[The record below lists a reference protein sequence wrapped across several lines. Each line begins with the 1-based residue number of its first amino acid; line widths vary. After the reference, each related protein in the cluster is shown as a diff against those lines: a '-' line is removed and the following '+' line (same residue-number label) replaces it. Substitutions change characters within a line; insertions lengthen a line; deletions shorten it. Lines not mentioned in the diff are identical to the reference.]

1 MMMDMSSDKG
11 KMFLGGVLLYKAL
24 LDIFCWFCLTPIMAK
39 FFLYNFNFK
48 FCYSEYFISWTVILI
63 IAYVWFL
70 LVKNMPVDELNF
82 SEWFLLFFIMLY
94 FIPVLSFYGAGGMN
108 DNCFLLFLVFCS
120 ILICS
125 FFVLKC
131 NNCINEFLVSNTYFS
146 YIPRIREMMLLVL
159 VCVILSNLIFI
170 FSFYGQGDWYNFFDN
185 GLQVYE
191 RRAVFTNYSAELP
204 LISRYLYSFANVVE
218 IILMIYIAKKK
229 KWWMIF
235 GVVLLM
241 YMHFSIAAEKT
252 VLFSGVLTVLL
263 YWWRKYITPI
273 NIVFVF
279 CIGSGVAILDVTLW
293 LYDVSNI
300 PWFGS
305 LFRRVLLEP
314 IFLNQCYYDYF
325 LSCNTDLFDVFVIF
339 SNRGEIANIISDIYL
354 LSPSGSA
361 NNGMLGGAI
370 GEFGYIGVVLVPIL
384 MSGIM
389 YFFDIITNN
398 LHAVDF
404 IALLLLLSFGFVNT
418 MITTMMITHGVLVVI
433 FLLWCISKRGVNC

>member
-1 MMMDMSSDKG
+1 MMNVFNDRR

-48 FCYSEYFISWTVILI
+48 FCYSEYLISWTVILVL
-63 IAYVWFL
+63 AYGCFFI
-70 LVKNMPVDELNF
+70 VKNMPVDELNF
-82 SEWFLLFFIMLY
+82 SEWFLLLFILLY
-94 FIPVLSFYGAGGMN
+94 FIPTLSFYGAGGMN
-108 DNCFLLFLVFCS
+108 GNCFLLFLAFCS
-120 ILICS
+120 IFIC
-125 FFVLKC
+125 FFIWLKC
-131 NNCINEFLVSNTYFS
+131 SNLVNEPSVINKHFS
-146 YIPRIREMMLLVL
+146 YIFRIKEIMLFVL
-159 VCVILSNLIFI
+159 VGIIISNLIFI
-170 FSFYGQGDWYNFFDN
+170 FTFYGQWDWYNFLDN

-191 RRAVFTNYSAELP
+191 RRAAFANYSAELP

-218 IILMIYIAKKK
+218 IILMIYVAKKK
-229 KWWMIF
+229 KWWMIL
-235 GVVLLM
+235 GTILLM

-263 YWWRKYITPI
+263 YWWRKYITPT

-279 CIGSGVAILDVTLW
+279 CVGSGVAVLDVALW

-300 PWFGS
+300 PWFGT
-305 LFRRVLLEP
+305 LLRRVLFTP
-314 IFLNQCYYDYF
+314 VFLNQCYYDYF
-325 LSCNTDLFDVFVIF
+325 LSCNTNLFDVSVIF
-339 SNRGEIANIISDIYL
+339 SNRGGIANIISNVYL

-384 MSGIM
+384 MSGISI
-389 YFFDIITNN
+389 FFDIMTKN
-398 LHAVDF
+398 LQAVDF

-418 MITTMMITHGVLVVI
+418 MITTMMITHGVLVAI
-433 FLLWCISKRGVNC
+433 FLLWCLSKRGVDC